1 MRRRIVAL
9 VVVALVL
16 WPVVSITQALT
27 APGTDTTAA
36 RLAEWAR
43 FHGLGWAVTGLEQAQ
58 YAANQP
64 KQGGKVVGGVP
75 VRGPP
80 GRARADEGQGGGPHR
95 STRTAPAGGQRK
107 SRRRRD
113 LADHRV
119 AAGAACDPH
128 GVPSP
133 DSIHTSYL
141 VGVVWMDPSL
151 VRFTLHP
158 GYRVPGGSGWPVGD
172 QLSGK
177 EVGSVLATFNS
188 GFTMVDAEGGYYQG
202 GQGADTLRP
211 GAASMVLGTNGKLDV
226 RSWGG
231 GILHPARLRCA
242 RTSPCWS
249 TRARSTRSSTTP
261 TTSVWGKTVGNF
273 AYVWRSAVGV
283 RRDGT
288 VVFIVGPAL
297 SVKTLAQIAQEAGA
311 VRAMELDINQ
321 DWTNFIT
328 YTHPARHRRCRTC
341 SPPTST
347 RTLGGI
353 CSRRRGTSSPSWG
366 ARRLTPLRAWGRSC
380 ERPQARSRWYA
391 GQEAGTY
398 TMP

>member
-1 MRRRIVAL
+1 MRRRIVVL

-75 VRGPP
+75 SVARQVAPGPTKAKVVDHTAVP
-80 GRARADEGQGGGPHR
+80 APLQPVASGSLVGEGTWQTTVSLQGQPAI
-95 STRTAPAGGQRK
+95 RTAFLR
-107 SRRRRD
+107 
-113 LADHRV
+113 
-119 AAGAACDPH
+119 
-128 GVPSP
+128 P

-231 GILHPARLRCA
+231 GTPAPGTAAVRQNL
-242 RTSPCWS
+242 TLLVDKGQINPLVNN
-249 TRARSTRSSTTP
+249 P

-328 YTHPARHRRCRTC
+328 YTHPSATQAVPHMLTPDEHPNPWRYLQ
-341 SPPTST
+341 PST
-347 RTLGGI
+347 RDFV
-353 CSRRRGTSSPSWG
+353 SVV
-366 ARRLTPLRAWGRSC
+366 GR
-380 ERPQARSRWYA
+380 
-391 GQEAGTY
+391 
-398 TMP
+398 